1 MKEGFKMG
9 PALRAT
15 RLTVRITGSLQI
27 ILGILFWVGLLK
39 ALVPVHI
46 LSGVILVLAL
56 WVLSILAARAG
67 GKPGLVGLAI
77 AWGLVAILLGLTQKM
92 LLVGPAHWV
101 FQVLHLL
108 VGVGAIGM
116 AESLAPKISRGVPP
130 AKPA

>member
-1 MKEGFKMG
+1 METAVK
-9 PALRAT
+9 AARI
-15 RLTVRITGSLQI
+15 TVRITGSLQI
-27 ILGILFWVGLLK
+27 ILGVLFWVGLLK

-46 LSGVILVLAL
+46 LSGVILVLGL

-67 GKPGLVGLAI
+67 VKPGLVGLAI

-101 FQVLHLL
+101 IQVLHLL